1 MTIIA
6 FTIRLALIFLIQST
20 YRSLCPNVPTPLSLA
35 GKGDYAKVEAFSGLG
50 DKRLRYG
57 DRNQNRE
64 NFTTTTLFPKSLP
77 PSYLATNSIVLLLG
91 TIIINQPGKFR
102 GACSVL
108 RKVTGASDGGRG
120 GDTDSAEGK

>member
-1 MTIIA
+1 M
-6 FTIRLALIFLIQST
+6 
-20 YRSLCPNVPTPLSLA
+20 
-35 GKGDYAKVEAFSGLG
+35 EAFSGLG
-50 DKRLRYG
+50 DKRLRYE

-77 PSYLATNSIVLLLG
+77 PSYLATNSGALLLG

-108 RKVTGASDGGRG
+108 REVTGASDAAG